1 MDHMYQNASC
11 KTSVDSSVFMSLRC
25 LTMPHTQWAG
35 AQTALMWGYRH
46 MFNEMVHSLT
56 QGPFTKLSIL

>member
-1 MDHMYQNASC
+1 MDHVYQNASG

-35 AQTALMWGYRH
+35 AQTALM
-46 MFNEMVHSLT
+46 
-56 QGPFTKLSIL
+56 